1 MPSLHDLAP
10 CGGHHGDMIVS
21 MIHFESIY
29 LALVQKITGCW
40 DGEHPHI
47 PDHLFDVAIETDSD
61 TKYYTHN
68 DIDLRYS
75 LPLQQ
80 YFFCSSSA

>member
-1 MPSLHDLAP
+1 MPCLHDLAP
-10 CGGHHGDMIVS
+10 YGGHHGDIIVYDTFRINLS
-21 MIHFESIY
+21 SPI
-29 LALVQKITGCW
+29 QKITGCW

-61 TKYYTHN
+61 TIYYTHN

-80 YFFCSSSA
+80 YSFCSSSA